1 MLVFSSSV
9 HLFSIQVNIFIIQ
22 QLRTWLQI
30 PKMEEWLLVVIYL
43 DGEHHYKILNWNER
57 PNTHRVS
64 TDRAAEDAYFD

>member
-1 MLVFSSSV
+1 
-9 HLFSIQVNIFIIQ
+9 
-22 QLRTWLQI
+22 
-30 PKMEEWLLVVIYL
+30 MEEWLLVVIYL